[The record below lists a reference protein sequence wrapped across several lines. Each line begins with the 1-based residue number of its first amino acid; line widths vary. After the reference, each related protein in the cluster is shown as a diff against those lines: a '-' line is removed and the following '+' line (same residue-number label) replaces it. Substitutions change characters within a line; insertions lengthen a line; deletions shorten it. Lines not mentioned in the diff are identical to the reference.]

1 MKTSREIKTAFLVIG
16 GIALF
21 IYGFSFLKGSSLFER
36 DKTIYTIYN
45 EVEGLVPGAKV
56 TINGLSV
63 GKISEIDFLPN
74 STKILITMKIRDEL
88 DFSNRSTALLYETGL
103 IGGMA
108 VAIKPVFDNENKIIS
123 GDTLASEVKPGLTEL
138 INRQIEPLQA
148 KISSMLS
155 SADSLFLGV
164 SNVLDNN
171 TQLNL
176 KSTLQ
181 NLSNTTQNLNE
192 ASYSLIKILND
203 NQNYINT
210 TFNNFSDTSANL
222 KSITD
227 SISKANISNYT
238 ISEFNKTVKGLN
250 LIVSSIENGKG
261 TLGKIVN
268 DESLYESLMDAS
280 DELESLLSD
289 LKKSSKRYINLSIFG
304 KKEKP
309 YIPEENN
316 Q

>member
-1 MKTSREIKTAFLVIG
+1 MKTSREIKIAFLVIG

-21 IYGFSFLKGSSLFER
+21 IYGFSFLKGTSLLER

-74 STKILITMKIRDEL
+74 STRILITMKIRDEL
-88 DFSNRSTALLYETGL
+88 VFSNRSTALLYETGL

-108 VAIKPVFDNENKIIS
+108 VSIIPVFDNENKIIS
-123 GDTLASEVKPGLTEL
+123 GDTLPSEVKPGLTEL

-176 KSTLQ
+176 KNTLQ

-192 ASYSLIKILND
+192 ASSYLIKILEDNKND
-203 NQNYINT
+203 INS
-210 TFNNFSDTSANL
+210 TFNNFSSTSANL

-227 SISKANISNYT
+227 SISEANISLT
-238 ISEFNKTVKGLN
+238 LSKFNETVSGLN
-250 LIVSSIENGKG
+250 SILSTIEAGNG

-268 DESLYESLMDAS
+268 DESLYESLMDTS
-280 DELESLLSD
+280 NELKSLLSD
-289 LKKSSKRYINLSIFG
+289 LKNHPKLALL
-304 KKEKP
+304 
-309 YIPEENN
+309 
-316 Q
+316 QH

>member
-21 IYGFSFLKGSSLFER
+21 IYGFSFLKGTSLLER

-88 DFSNRSTALLYETGL
+88 VFSTRSTALLYETGL

-108 VAIKPVFDNENKIIS
+108 VAIKPVFDNENQIIS

-155 SADSLFLGV
+155 SADSLFIGV

-192 ASYSLIKILND
+192 ASSSLIKILDD

-227 SISKANISNYT
+227 SISEANISLTMRELN
-238 ISEFNKTVKGLN
+238 ETVKGLN

-289 LKKSSKRYINLSIFG
+289 LKNHPKRYINLSIFG

>member
-1 MKTSREIKTAFLVIG
+1 MKVSREIKTAFLVIG
-16 GIALF
+16 VIVLF
-21 IYGFSFLKGSSLFER
+21 IYGFSFLKGTSILKK
-36 DKTIYTIYN
+36 DKTIFTIYN
-45 EVEGLVPGAKV
+45 EVEGLLPGAKV

-88 DFSNRSTALLYETGL
+88 VFSTRSTALLYETGL

-108 VAIKPVFDNENKIIS
+108 VAIKPVFDYENKVIS
-123 GDTLASEVKPGLTEL
+123 GDTLPSEVKPGLTEL

-155 SADSLFLGV
+155 SADSLFIGV

-176 KSTLQ
+176 KSTLL

-192 ASYSLIKILND
+192 ASSSLIKILDD
-203 NQNYINT
+203 NQAYINT
-210 TFNNFSDTSANL
+210 TFDNFSDTSANL

-227 SISKANISNYT
+227 SISKANFSNT
-238 ISEFNKTVKGLN
+238 MRQFNETVNGLN
-250 LIVSSIENGKG
+250 LIVSSIEAGKG

-289 LKKSSKRYINLSIFG
+289 LKNHPKRYINLSVFG

-309 YIPEENN
+309 YTPKENN
-316 Q
+316 

>member
-1 MKTSREIKTAFLVIG
+1 MNVSREIKTAFLVIG

-21 IYGFSFLKGSSLFER
+21 IYGFIFLKGTSLLDS
-36 DKTIYTIYN
+36 DKTIFTVYN

-56 TINGLSV
+56 TINGLTV

-88 DFSNRSTALLYETGL
+88 VFSSRSTALLYETGL

-108 VAIKPVFDNENKIIS
+108 VSIKPVFDNEKKIIS

-155 SADSLFLGV
+155 SADSLFVGV

-192 ASYSLIKILND
+192 ASSSLIKILDN

-227 SISKANISNYT
+227 SISEANISLT
-238 ISEFNKTVKGLN
+238 MREFNETVKGLN

-280 DELESLLSD
+280 VELKSLLSD
-289 LKKSSKRYINLSIFG
+289 LKNHPKRYINLSIFG

-309 YIPEENN
+309 YIPKENN

>member
-1 MKTSREIKTAFLVIG
+1 MKTSREIKIAFLVIG

-21 IYGFSFLKGSSLFER
+21 IYGFSFLKGTSLLKR

-45 EVEGLVPGAKV
+45 EVEGLVSGAKV

-74 STKILITMKIRDEL
+74 STRILITMKIRDEL
-88 DFSNRSTALLYETGL
+88 VFSNRSTALLYETGL

-108 VAIKPVFDNENKIIS
+108 VSIKPVFDNENKIIS
-123 GDTLASEVKPGLTEL
+123 GDTLPSEVKPGLTEL

-155 SADSLFLGV
+155 SADSLFIGV

-176 KSTLQ
+176 KNTLQ

-192 ASYSLIKILND
+192 ASSYLIKILEDNKND
-203 NQNYINT
+203 INS
-210 TFNNFSDTSANL
+210 TFNNFSGTSANL

-227 SISKANISNYT
+227 SISEANISLT
-238 ISEFNKTVKGLN
+238 LREFNKTVSGLN
-250 LIVSSIENGKG
+250 LILSSIESGNG

-268 DESLYESLMDAS
+268 DESLYESLMDTS
-280 DELESLLSD
+280 DELKSLLSD
-289 LKKSSKRYINLSIFG
+289 LKNHPKRYINLSIFG

-309 YIPEENN
+309 YLPNENN
-316 Q
+316 E

>member
-21 IYGFSFLKGSSLFER
+21 IYGFSFLKGTSLFER

-88 DFSNRSTALLYETGL
+88 VFSTRSTALLYETGL

-155 SADSLFLGV
+155 SADSLFIGV

-192 ASYSLIKILND
+192 ASSALIKILDD
-203 NQNYINT
+203 NQSYINT
-210 TFNNFSDTSANL
+210 TFNNFSATSANL

-227 SISKANISNYT
+227 SISEANISASMRELN
-238 ISEFNKTVKGLN
+238 ETVRGLN
-250 LIVSSIENGKG
+250 LIVSSIEKGKG

-268 DESLYESLMDAS
+268 DESLYESLIDAS

-289 LKKSSKRYINLSIFG
+289 LKNHPKRYINLSIFG

>member
-1 MKTSREIKTAFLVIG
+1 LNTSREIKTAFLVIG

-21 IYGFSFLKGSSLFER
+21 IYGFSFLKGTSLLER
-36 DKTIYTIYN
+36 DKTIFTIYD

-63 GKISEIDFLPN
+63 GRIYEIDFLPN
-74 STKILITMKIRDEL
+74 STKILITMKIRNEL
-88 DFSNRSTALLYETGL
+88 VFSNRSTALLYETGL

-155 SADSLFLGV
+155 SADSLFIGV

-176 KSTLQ
+176 KNTLQ

-192 ASYSLIKILND
+192 VSLSLIKILDD
-203 NQNYINT
+203 NQNYIHT
-210 TFNNFSDTSANL
+210 TFNNFSDTSSNL

-227 SISKANISNYT
+227 SISEANISLT
-238 ISEFNKTVKGLN
+238 IRKFNETVRRLN
-250 LIVSSIENGKG
+250 LIVSSIEDGKG

-268 DESLYESLMDAS
+268 DESLYNNLIDAS
-280 DELESLLSD
+280 DELVSLLSD
-289 LKKSSKRYINLSIFG
+289 FKHHPKRYINFSVFG
-304 KKEKP
+304 KKEKQ

>member
-21 IYGFSFLKGSSLFER
+21 IYGFSFLKGTSLLER

-88 DFSNRSTALLYETGL
+88 VFSTRSTALLYETGL

-108 VAIKPVFDNENKIIS
+108 VAIKPVFDNKNKIIS

-155 SADSLFLGV
+155 SADSLFIGV
-164 SNVLDNN
+164 SSVLDNN

-192 ASYSLIKILND
+192 ASSALIKILDD
-203 NQNYINT
+203 NQSYINT
-210 TFNNFSDTSANL
+210 TFNNFSATSANL

-227 SISKANISNYT
+227 SISEANISASMRELN
-238 ISEFNKTVKGLN
+238 ETVRGLN
-250 LIVSSIENGKG
+250 LIVSSIEKGKG

-268 DESLYESLMDAS
+268 DESLYESLIDAS

-289 LKKSSKRYINLSIFG
+289 LKNHPKRYINLSIFG

>member
-1 MKTSREIKTAFLVIG
+1 MKTSREIKTAFLVLG

-21 IYGFSFLKGSSLFER
+21 IYGFSFLKGTSLLER
-36 DKTIYTIYN
+36 DKTIYTIYD

-74 STKILITMKIRDEL
+74 STRILITMKIRDEL
-88 DFSNRSTALLYETGL
+88 VFSNRSTALLYETGL

-108 VAIKPVFDNENKIIS
+108 ISIKTVFDNENKIIS
-123 GDTLASEVKPGLTEL
+123 GDTLPSEVKPGLTEL

-148 KISSMLS
+148 KISSMIS

-171 TQLNL
+171 TQINL
-176 KSTLQ
+176 KNTLQ
-181 NLSNTTQNLNE
+181 NLSKTTQNLNE
-192 ASYSLIKILND
+192 ASSYLIKILEENKND
-203 NQNYINT
+203 INS
-210 TFNNFSDTSANL
+210 TFNNFSGTSANL

-227 SISKANISNYT
+227 SISEANISLT
-238 ISEFNKTVKGLN
+238 LREFNETVSGLN
-250 LIVSSIENGKG
+250 LILSSIEAGNG

-268 DESLYESLMDAS
+268 DESLYESLMDTS
-280 DELESLLSD
+280 DELKSLLSD
-289 LKKSSKRYINLSIFG
+289 LKNHPKRYINLSIFG

-309 YIPEENN
+309 YLPKENN

>member
-1 MKTSREIKTAFLVIG
+1 MNVSREIKTAFLVIG

-21 IYGFSFLKGSSLFER
+21 IYGFIFLKGTSLLDS
-36 DKTIYTIYN
+36 DKTIFTVYN

-56 TINGLSV
+56 TINGLTV

-88 DFSNRSTALLYETGL
+88 VFSSRSTALLYETGL

-108 VAIKPVFDNENKIIS
+108 VSIKPVFDNEKKIIS

-155 SADSLFLGV
+155 SADSLFVGV

-192 ASYSLIKILND
+192 ASSSLIKILDD

-227 SISKANISNYT
+227 SISEANISLTMRELN
-238 ISEFNKTVKGLN
+238 ETVRGLN
-250 LIVSSIENGKG
+250 LIVSSIEKGKG

-289 LKKSSKRYINLSIFG
+289 LKNHPKRYINLSIFG

>member
-1 MKTSREIKTAFLVIG
+1 MKTSREIKTAFLVLG

-21 IYGFSFLKGSSLFER
+21 IYGFSFLKGTSLLER
-36 DKTIYTIYN
+36 DKTIYTIYD

-74 STKILITMKIRDEL
+74 STRILITMKIRDEL
-88 DFSNRSTALLYETGL
+88 VFSNRSTALLYETGL

-108 VAIKPVFDNENKIIS
+108 ISIKTVFDNENKIIS
-123 GDTLASEVKPGLTEL
+123 GDTLPSEVKPGLTEL

-148 KISSMLS
+148 KISSMIS

-176 KSTLQ
+176 KNTLQ
-181 NLSNTTQNLNE
+181 NLSKTTQNLNE
-192 ASYSLIKILND
+192 ASSYLIKILEENKND
-203 NQNYINT
+203 INS
-210 TFNNFSDTSANL
+210 TFNNFSGTSANL

-227 SISKANISNYT
+227 SISEANISLT
-238 ISEFNKTVKGLN
+238 LREFNETVSGLN
-250 LIVSSIENGKG
+250 LILSSIEAGNG

-268 DESLYESLMDAS
+268 DESLYESLMDTS
-280 DELESLLSD
+280 DELKSLLSD
-289 LKKSSKRYINLSIFG
+289 LKNHPKRYINLSIFG

-309 YIPEENN
+309 YLPKENN

>member
-1 MKTSREIKTAFLVIG
+1 MKVSREIKTAFLVIG
-16 GIALF
+16 VIVLF
-21 IYGFSFLKGSSLFER
+21 IYGFSFLKGTSILKK
-36 DKTIYTIYN
+36 DKTIFTIYN
-45 EVEGLVPGAKV
+45 EVEGLLPGAKV

-88 DFSNRSTALLYETGL
+88 VFSTRSTALLYETGL

-108 VAIKPVFDNENKIIS
+108 VAIKPVFDSENKVIS
-123 GDTLASEVKPGLTEL
+123 GDTLPSEVKPGLTEL

-155 SADSLFLGV
+155 SADSLFIGV

-176 KSTLQ
+176 KSTLL

-192 ASYSLIKILND
+192 ASSSLIKILDD
-203 NQNYINT
+203 NQAYINT
-210 TFNNFSDTSANL
+210 TFDNFSDTSANL

-227 SISKANISNYT
+227 SISKANFSNT
-238 ISEFNKTVKGLN
+238 MRQFNETVSGLN
-250 LIVSSIENGKG
+250 LIVSSIEAGKG

-289 LKKSSKRYINLSIFG
+289 LKNHPKRYINLSVFG

-309 YIPEENN
+309 YTPKENN
-316 Q
+316 

>member
-1 MKTSREIKTAFLVIG
+1 MRHLCFC
-16 GIALF
+16 
-21 IYGFSFLKGSSLFER
+21 
-36 DKTIYTIYN
+36 
-45 EVEGLVPGAKV
+45 
-56 TINGLSV
+56 
-63 GKISEIDFLPN
+63 
-74 STKILITMKIRDEL
+74 
-88 DFSNRSTALLYETGL
+88 LY
-103 IGGMA
+103 
-108 VAIKPVFDNENKIIS
+108 
-123 GDTLASEVKPGLTEL
+123 
-138 INRQIEPLQA
+138 
-148 KISSMLS
+148 
-155 SADSLFLGV
+155 
-164 SNVLDNN
+164 

-192 ASYSLIKILND
+192 ASSSLIKILND

-227 SISKANISNYT
+227 SISKANISYT
-238 ISEFNKTVKGLN
+238 ISELNKTVRGLN

-289 LKKSSKRYINLSIFG
+289 LKNHPKRYINLSIFG

>member
-1 MKTSREIKTAFLVIG
+1 MKTSREIKIAFLVIG

-21 IYGFSFLKGSSLFER
+21 IYGFSFLKGTSLLER

-74 STKILITMKIRDEL
+74 STRILITMKIRDEL
-88 DFSNRSTALLYETGL
+88 VFSNRSTALLYETGL

-108 VAIKPVFDNENKIIS
+108 VSIIPVFDNENKIIS
-123 GDTLASEVKPGLTEL
+123 GDTLPSEVKPGLTEL

-176 KSTLQ
+176 KNTLQ

-192 ASYSLIKILND
+192 ASSYLIKILEDNKND
-203 NQNYINT
+203 INS
-210 TFNNFSDTSANL
+210 TFNNFSSTSANL

-227 SISKANISNYT
+227 SISEANISLT
-238 ISEFNKTVKGLN
+238 LSKFNETVSGLN
-250 LIVSSIENGKG
+250 SILSTIEAGNG

-268 DESLYESLMDAS
+268 DESLYESLMDTS
-280 DELESLLSD
+280 NELKSLLSD
-289 LKKSSKRYINLSIFG
+289 LKNHPKRYINLSIFG

-309 YIPEENN
+309 YLPEENN

>member
-16 GIALF
+16 GRALF
-21 IYGFSFLKGSSLFER
+21 IYGFSFLKGTSLLER

-88 DFSNRSTALLYETGL
+88 VFSTRSTALLYETGL

-108 VAIKPVFDNENKIIS
+108 VAIKPVFDNKNKIIS

-155 SADSLFLGV
+155 SADSLFIGV
-164 SNVLDNN
+164 SSVLDNN

-192 ASYSLIKILND
+192 ASSALIKILDD
-203 NQNYINT
+203 NQSYINT
-210 TFNNFSDTSANL
+210 TFNNFSATSANL

-227 SISKANISNYT
+227 SISEANISASMRELN
-238 ISEFNKTVKGLN
+238 ETVRGLN
-250 LIVSSIENGKG
+250 LIVSSIEKGKG

-268 DESLYESLMDAS
+268 DESLYESLIDAS

-289 LKKSSKRYINLSIFG
+289 LKNHPKRYINLSIFG

>member
-21 IYGFSFLKGSSLFER
+21 IYGFSFLKGTSLFER

-88 DFSNRSTALLYETGL
+88 IFSTSSTALLYETGL

-108 VAIKPVFDNENKIIS
+108 VAIKPVFDSENKIIS

-155 SADSLFLGV
+155 SADSLFIGV

-192 ASYSLIKILND
+192 ASSSLIKILDD

-227 SISKANISNYT
+227 SISEANISLTMRELN
-238 ISEFNKTVKGLN
+238 ETVKGLN

-268 DESLYESLMDAS
+268 DESLYESLIDAS

-289 LKKSSKRYINLSIFG
+289 LKNHPKRYINLSIFG

>member
-1 MKTSREIKTAFLVIG
+1 MNVSREIKTAFLVIG

-21 IYGFSFLKGSSLFER
+21 IYGFSFLKGTSLFER

-88 DFSNRSTALLYETGL
+88 IFSTSSTALLYETGL

-108 VAIKPVFDNENKIIS
+108 VAIKPVFDSENKIIS

-155 SADSLFLGV
+155 SADSLFIGV

-192 ASYSLIKILND
+192 ASSSLIKILDD

-227 SISKANISNYT
+227 SISEANISLTMRELN
-238 ISEFNKTVKGLN
+238 ETVKGLN

-268 DESLYESLMDAS
+268 DESLYESLIDAS

-289 LKKSSKRYINLSIFG
+289 LKNHPKRYINLSIFG

>member
-21 IYGFSFLKGSSLFER
+21 IYGFSFLKGTSLLER

-88 DFSNRSTALLYETGL
+88 VFSTRSTALLYETGL

-108 VAIKPVFDNENKIIS
+108 VAIKPVFDNENQIIS

-155 SADSLFLGV
+155 SADSLFIGV

-192 ASYSLIKILND
+192 ASSSLIKILDD
-203 NQNYINT
+203 NQSYINT

-227 SISKANISNYT
+227 SISEANITATMRELN
-238 ISEFNKTVKGLN
+238 ETVRGLN
-250 LIVSSIENGKG
+250 LIVSSIEKGKG

-268 DESLYESLMDAS
+268 DESLYESLIDAS

-289 LKKSSKRYINLSIFG
+289 LKNHPKRYINLSIFG
-304 KKEKP
+304 KKQKP

>member
-1 MKTSREIKTAFLVIG
+1 LKTSREIKTAFLVIG

-21 IYGFSFLKGSSLFER
+21 IYGFSFLKGTSLLER

-88 DFSNRSTALLYETGL
+88 VFSTRSTALLYETGL

-108 VAIKPVFDNENKIIS
+108 VAIKPVFDNKNKIIS

-155 SADSLFLGV
+155 SADSLFIGV
-164 SNVLDNN
+164 SSVLDNN

-192 ASYSLIKILND
+192 ASSALIKILDD
-203 NQNYINT
+203 NQSYINT
-210 TFNNFSDTSANL
+210 TFNNFSATSANL

-227 SISKANISNYT
+227 SISEANISASMRELN
-238 ISEFNKTVKGLN
+238 ETVRGLN
-250 LIVSSIENGKG
+250 LIVSSIEKGKG

-268 DESLYESLMDAS
+268 DESLYESLIDAS

-289 LKKSSKRYINLSIFG
+289 LKNHPKRYINLSIFG

>member
-1 MKTSREIKTAFLVIG
+1 MNVSREIKTAFLVIG

-21 IYGFSFLKGSSLFER
+21 IYGFIFLKGTSLLDS
-36 DKTIYTIYN
+36 DKTIFTVYN

-56 TINGLSV
+56 TINGLTV

-88 DFSNRSTALLYETGL
+88 VFSSRSTALLYETGL

-108 VAIKPVFDNENKIIS
+108 VSIKPVFDNEKKIIS

-155 SADSLFLGV
+155 SADSLFIGV

-192 ASYSLIKILND
+192 ASSSLIKILDN

-227 SISKANISNYT
+227 SISEANISLTMRELN
-238 ISEFNKTVKGLN
+238 ETVRGLN
-250 LIVSSIENGKG
+250 LIVSSIEKGKG

-289 LKKSSKRYINLSIFG
+289 LKNHPKRYINLSIFG

>member
-1 MKTSREIKTAFLVIG
+1 MKTSREIKIAFLVIG

-21 IYGFSFLKGSSLFER
+21 IYGFSFLKGTSLLER

-74 STKILITMKIRDEL
+74 STRILITMKIRDEL
-88 DFSNRSTALLYETGL
+88 VFSNRSTALLYETGL

-108 VAIKPVFDNENKIIS
+108 VSIKPVFDNENKIIS
-123 GDTLASEVKPGLTEL
+123 GDTLPSEVKPGLTEL

-155 SADSLFLGV
+155 SADSLFIGV

-176 KSTLQ
+176 KNTLQ
-181 NLSNTTQNLNE
+181 NLSSTTQNLNE
-192 ASYSLIKILND
+192 ASSYLIKILEDNKND
-203 NQNYINT
+203 INS
-210 TFNNFSDTSANL
+210 TFNNFSGTSANL

-227 SISKANISNYT
+227 SISEANISLT
-238 ISEFNKTVKGLN
+238 LKEFNESVSGLN
-250 LIVSSIENGKG
+250 LILSSIQAGNG

-268 DESLYESLMDAS
+268 DESLYESLMDTS
-280 DELESLLSD
+280 DELKSLLSD
-289 LKKSSKRYINLSIFG
+289 LKNHPKRYINLSIFG

-309 YIPEENN
+309 YLPEKNN

>member
-21 IYGFSFLKGSSLFER
+21 IYGFSFLKGTSLFER

-88 DFSNRSTALLYETGL
+88 IFSTSSTALLYETGL

-108 VAIKPVFDNENKIIS
+108 VAIKPVFDSENKIIS

-155 SADSLFLGV
+155 SADSLFIGV

-192 ASYSLIKILND
+192 ASSSLIKILDD

-227 SISKANISNYT
+227 SISEANISLTMRELN
-238 ISEFNKTVKGLN
+238 ETVKGLN

-289 LKKSSKRYINLSIFG
+289 LKNHPKRYINLSIFG
-304 KKEKP
+304 KKQKP

>member
-21 IYGFSFLKGSSLFER
+21 IYGFSFLKGTSLFER

-88 DFSNRSTALLYETGL
+88 VFSTRSTALLYETGL

-108 VAIKPVFDNENKIIS
+108 VAIKPVFDNENQIIS

-155 SADSLFLGV
+155 SADSLFIGV

-192 ASYSLIKILND
+192 ASSSLIKILDD
-203 NQNYINT
+203 NQSYINT

-227 SISKANISNYT
+227 SISEANISLTMRELNET
-238 ISEFNKTVKGLN
+238 IKGLN

-268 DESLYESLMDAS
+268 DESLYESLIDAS

-289 LKKSSKRYINLSIFG
+289 LKNHPKRYINLSIFG
-304 KKEKP
+304 KKQKP

>member
-1 MKTSREIKTAFLVIG
+1 LNVSREIKTAFLVIG

-21 IYGFSFLKGSSLFER
+21 IYGFIFLKGTSLLDS
-36 DKTIYTIYN
+36 DKTIFTVYN

-56 TINGLSV
+56 TINGLTV

-88 DFSNRSTALLYETGL
+88 VFSSRSTALLYETGL

-108 VAIKPVFDNENKIIS
+108 VSIKPVFDNEKKIIS

-155 SADSLFLGV
+155 SADSLFVGV

-192 ASYSLIKILND
+192 ASSSLIKILDD

-227 SISKANISNYT
+227 SISEANISLTMRELN
-238 ISEFNKTVKGLN
+238 ETVRGLN
-250 LIVSSIENGKG
+250 LIVSSIEKGKG

-268 DESLYESLMDAS
+268 DESLYESLIDAS

-289 LKKSSKRYINLSIFG
+289 LKNHPKRYINLSIFG

>member
-1 MKTSREIKTAFLVIG
+1 MNTSREIKTAFLVIG

-21 IYGFSFLKGSSLFER
+21 IYGFSFLKGTSLLER
-36 DKTIYTIYN
+36 DKTIFTIYD

-63 GKISEIDFLPN
+63 GRIYEIDFLPN
-74 STKILITMKIRDEL
+74 STKILITMKIRNEL
-88 DFSNRSTALLYETGL
+88 VFSNRSTALLYETGL

-155 SADSLFLGV
+155 SADSLFIGV

-176 KSTLQ
+176 KNTLQ

-192 ASYSLIKILND
+192 VSLSLIKILDD
-203 NQNYINT
+203 NQNYIHT
-210 TFNNFSDTSANL
+210 TFNNFSDTSSNL

-227 SISKANISNYT
+227 SISEANISLT
-238 ISEFNKTVKGLN
+238 IRKFNETVRRLN
-250 LIVSSIENGKG
+250 LIVSSIEDGKG

-268 DESLYESLMDAS
+268 DESLYNNLIDAS
-280 DELESLLSD
+280 DELVSLLSD
-289 LKKSSKRYINLSIFG
+289 FKHHPKRYINFSVFG
-304 KKEKP
+304 KKEKQ

>member
-1 MKTSREIKTAFLVIG
+1 MNTSREIKIAFLVLG

-21 IYGFSFLKGSSLFER
+21 IYGFSFLKGTSLLER

-74 STKILITMKIRDEL
+74 STNILITMKIRDEL
-88 DFSNRSTALLYETGL
+88 VFSNRSTALLYETGL

-108 VAIKPVFDNENKIIS
+108 ISIKTVFDNENKIIS
-123 GDTLASEVKPGLTEL
+123 GDTLPSEVKPGLTEL

-148 KISSMLS
+148 KISSMIS

-176 KSTLQ
+176 KNTLQ
-181 NLSNTTQNLNE
+181 NLSKTTQNLNE
-192 ASYSLIKILND
+192 ASSYLIKILEENKND
-203 NQNYINT
+203 INS
-210 TFNNFSDTSANL
+210 TFNNFSGTSANL

-227 SISKANISNYT
+227 SISEANISLT
-238 ISEFNKTVKGLN
+238 LREFNETVSGLN
-250 LIVSSIENGKG
+250 LILSSIEAGNG

-268 DESLYESLMDAS
+268 DESLYESLMDTS
-280 DELESLLSD
+280 DELKSLLSD
-289 LKKSSKRYINLSIFG
+289 LKNHPKRYINLSIFG

-309 YIPEENN
+309 YLPKENN

>member
-21 IYGFSFLKGSSLFER
+21 IYGFSFLKGTSLLER

-88 DFSNRSTALLYETGL
+88 VFSTRSTALLYETGL

-108 VAIKPVFDNENKIIS
+108 VAIKPVFDNKNKIIS

-155 SADSLFLGV
+155 SADSLFIGV
-164 SNVLDNN
+164 SSVLDNN

-192 ASYSLIKILND
+192 ASSALIKILDD
-203 NQNYINT
+203 NQSYINT
-210 TFNNFSDTSANL
+210 TFNNFSATSANL

-227 SISKANISNYT
+227 SISEANISASMRELN
-238 ISEFNKTVKGLN
+238 ETVRGLN
-250 LIVSSIENGKG
+250 LIVSSIEKGKG

-268 DESLYESLMDAS
+268 DESLYESLIDAS

-289 LKKSSKRYINLSIFG
+289 LKNHPKRYINLSIFG

-309 YIPEENN
+309 YIPKENN

>member
-1 MKTSREIKTAFLVIG
+1 MG
-16 GIALF
+16 GLALF
-21 IYGFSFLKGSSLFER
+21 IYGFSFLKGTSLLDR
-36 DKTIYTIYN
+36 DKTIFTIYN

-88 DFSNRSTALLYETGL
+88 AFSTRSTALLYETGL

-108 VAIKPVFDNENKIIS
+108 VAIKPVFDNGNKVIS

-155 SADSLFLGV
+155 SADSLFIGV

-181 NLSNTTQNLNE
+181 NLSNTTLNLNE
-192 ASYSLIKILND
+192 ASSSLIKILDD
-203 NQNYINT
+203 NQDYIKT

-227 SISKANISNYT
+227 SISEANFSLT
-238 ISEFNKTVKGLN
+238 MRELNKTVSSLN
-250 LIVSSIENGKG
+250 LIVSSIESGKG

-268 DESLYESLMDAS
+268 DKSLYESLMDAS

-289 LKKSSKRYINLSIFG
+289 LKNHPKRYINLSIFG

-309 YIPEENN
+309 YIPENN
-316 Q
+316 